1 MSDKTFRRNDVVNCV
16 DEGEDGAMLYNP
28 DKDDTV
34 LLNPTGRVVWGMLEA
49 PKTLEQL
56 ADGLTQTWP
65 ELKPDQAKA
74 DTQAFLDSV
83 VPDFVTADEG

>member
-34 LLNPTGRVVWGMLEA
+34 LLNPTGRAVWTMLEA
-49 PKTLEQL
+49 PKTLDQL
-56 ADGLTQTWP
+56 AQALVDSWPGLAL
-65 ELKPDQAKA
+65 EQARKDA
-74 DTQAFLDSV
+74 QAFLDSV
-83 VPDFVTADEG
+83 VPDFVTADEA